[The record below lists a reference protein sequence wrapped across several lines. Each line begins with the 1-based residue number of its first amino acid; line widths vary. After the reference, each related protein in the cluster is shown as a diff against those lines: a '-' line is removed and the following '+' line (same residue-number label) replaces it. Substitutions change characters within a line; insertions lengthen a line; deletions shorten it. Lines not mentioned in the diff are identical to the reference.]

1 MVDANP
7 TEGPSADTQTN
18 PIVPIDKGVQATNS
32 QELTDLWEEINRT
45 KTRAMEAEE
54 ARSSAD
60 AAAKKATTEL
70 QALRKEL
77 EETKKQ
83 AKDTETARDSE
94 KEINTQELQDTSTA
108 F

>member
-7 TEGPSADTQTN
+7 IEGPSADTQTN

-54 ARSSAD
+54 ARSFAD

-77 EETKKQ
+77 EETKQQ
-83 AKDTETARDSE
+83 AKDTESSRDSA
-94 KEINTQELQDTSTA
+94 KEANKQEL
-108 F
+108 

>member
-1 MVDANP
+1 
-7 TEGPSADTQTN
+7 
-18 PIVPIDKGVQATNS
+18 
-32 QELTDLWEEINRT
+32 
-45 KTRAMEAEE
+45 MEAEE